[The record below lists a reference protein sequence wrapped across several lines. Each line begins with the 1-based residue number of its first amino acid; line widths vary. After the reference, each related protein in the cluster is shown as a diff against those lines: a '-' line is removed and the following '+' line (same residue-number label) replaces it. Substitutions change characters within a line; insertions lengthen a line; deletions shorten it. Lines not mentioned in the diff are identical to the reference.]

1 MLVRAKLLLK
11 HEGDDGGCEGEVFHV
26 LVNPTTKEVHRPARL
41 TSLALEVIR
50 KEGKTASSENLSKM
64 LLALR
69 SSSDGEREDRRAA
82 DAGRA
87 PDAGLACSCELSER
101 CAMRVGNAVQ
111 LPSRDPAS
119 RVVYGRACFCV
130 EDALMD
136 SGLPVVQV
144 QHTLGCGKT
153 LSLFAIFMKAPADVM
168 VAKHTDS
175 VMHFVRRGAGPCVS
189 VQALRLGRRS
199 SSCILRNPFQSNFHS
214 REQLSESH
222 AAELQ
227 NLGLDCGAV
236 QHAITPL
243 WTASQSAAERGGERV
258 AFLSLRI

>member
-11 HEGDDGGCEGEVFHV
+11 QEGGDGGCEGEVFHV
-26 LVNPTTKEVHRPARL
+26 LVNPTTREMNRPARL

-50 KEGKTASSENLSKM
+50 KQGSPGLSENLSKM

-69 SSSDGEREDRRAA
+69 SSTDGEAGLAA
-82 DAGRA
+82 D
-87 PDAGLACSCELSER
+87 PGLACSCVLSER
-101 CAMRVGNAVQ
+101 CAIRVGDAVQ
-111 LPSRDPAS
+111 LPSRGPAS
-119 RVVYGRACFCV
+119 RVVYGSACFCV

-136 SGLPVVQV
+136 SGLPVVHV
-144 QHTLGCGKT
+144 QHALGGGKT
-153 LSLFAIFMKAPADVM
+153 LSLFAIFMRSPADVM

-214 REQLSESH
+214 REQLSECH

-227 NLGLDCGAV
+227 NLGLECGAV
-236 QHAITPL
+236 QHAVTPL
-243 WTASQSAAERGGERV
+243 WTASQSAAEHGGERV